1 MGNSNIYSKII
12 YSRLLAKEL
21 LTWIEKYEKGKVFL
35 ATEETVNHL
44 WISKFEDFFQS
55 NGIKSVVIPSGEKT
69 KKLIRWP
76 KSGSF
81 FQQNGADRKSLLI
94 NIGGGMLTDL
104 AGFAAST
111 FKRGMDFL
119 NVPTTLLSQVDASV
133 GGKTGINFNGLKNE
147 IGTFKE
153 PVAVIIN
160 TDFLKTID
168 RNNFISGFAE
178 MIKHGL
184 IKSPQHLEELKLL
197 ILKTPDYELLQEIIR
212 HSVEIKTW
220 FVAND
225 LRENNIRK
233 ALNFGHTAGHAFES
247 LAMEQNRPVLH
258 GFAVAFGMITE
269 LFLSVKKCGFNDNEC
284 ENMVNW
290 LVNIYGKFK
299 VEQPDFER
307 LFELMTHDKKNEAG
321 RINFTLLTETGKVEI
336 NQNCE
341 KNLFLKPSNIFNRF
355 SYNKQIAKR
364 SNEILNFETN
374 QNSKQ
379 QTSICPRPKASATG
393 F

>member
-12 YSRLLAKEL
+12 YTRSPQTEL
-21 LTWIEKYEKGKVFL
+21 GAWIEKYEPGKVFL
-35 ATEETVNHL
+35 ATEKKVDEI
-44 WISKFEDFFQS
+44 WMPQFDDFFQS
-55 NGIKSVVIPSGEKT
+55 EGIKKVVIPAGENN
-69 KKLIRWP
+69 KKLESVEKIW
-76 KSGSF
+76 KFLS
-81 FQQNGADRKSLLI
+81 QNGADRKSLLI

-111 FKRGMDFL
+111 FKRGLDFL

-147 IGTFKE
+147 VGTFKE

-168 RNNFISGFAE
+168 RENFISGYAE

-184 IKSPQHLEELKLL
+184 IKSPEHLDELK
-197 ILKTPDYELLQEIIR
+197 IFDFKNIDYNQLQEIIR
-212 HSVEIKTW
+212 HSVEVKKY

-225 LRENNIRK
+225 FQEGGIRK

-258 GFAVAFGMITE
+258 GYAVAYGMITE
-269 LFLSVKKCGFNDNEC
+269 LFLSEKKCGFPTNELTKL
-284 ENMVNW
+284 VVW
-290 LVNIYGKFK
+290 LLKIYGKLQIEK
-299 VEQPDFER
+299 SDFER
-307 LFELMTHDKKNEAG
+307 LFELMTHDKKNESG
-321 RINFTLLTETGKVEI
+321 RINFTLLPKIGEIAI

-341 KNLFLKPSNIFNRF
+341 KELIFD
-355 SYNKQIAKR
+355 A
-364 SNEILNFETN
+364 LNFYKNIET
-374 QNSKQ
+374 S
-379 QTSICPRPKASATG
+379 
-393 F
+393 

>member
-12 YSRLLAKEL
+12 YSRLLGKEL
-21 LTWIEKYEKGKVFL
+21 LIWIEKYEKGKVFL

-55 NGIKSVVIPSGEKT
+55 NGIKSVVIPSGENN
-69 KKLIRWP
+69 KKIDSVAQIWQFL
-76 KSGSF
+76 S
-81 FQQNGADRKSLLI
+81 QNGADRKSLLI

-111 FKRGMDFL
+111 FKRGIDFL

-147 IGTFKE
+147 VGTFKE

-160 TDFLKTID
+160 TDFIKTID

-184 IKSPQHLEELKLL
+184 IRSLQHLEELKNFDFDN
-197 ILKTPDYELLQEIIR
+197 PDYKLLQEIIR

-258 GFAVAFGMITE
+258 GYAVAFGMITE
-269 LFLSVKKCGFNDNEC
+269 LLLSVENCGFGDKEFK
-284 ENMVNW
+284 ETTNW
-290 LVNIYGKFK
+290 LLDIYGKFNI
-299 VEQPDFER
+299 ETTDFDR
-307 LFELMTHDKKNEAG
+307 LLELMTHDKKNEAG
-321 RINFTLLTETGKVEI
+321 RINFTLLSETGKIEI

-341 KNLFLKPSNIFNRF
+341 KEQIFRALEYF
-355 SYNKQIAKR
+355 RKVQKQ
-364 SNEILNFETN
+364 
-374 QNSKQ
+374 
-379 QTSICPRPKASATG
+379 
-393 F
+393 